1 MKTINT
7 NSLSADIEQWWCA
20 TDFSQMELIT
30 GFRQTDFD
38 AEDGYQDFVD
48 TCNTY
53 WNQLDEEE
61 KRRYRELY
69 Y

>member
-7 NSLSADIEQWWCA
+7 NSISADIEKWWCE

-38 AEDGYQDFVD
+38 AEDGYQDFIDACD
-48 TCNTY
+48 TF

-61 KRRYRELY
+61 KRIFHKLY
-69 Y
+69 N